1 VGLVFRGG
9 GPSGK
14 AAEGVEG
21 VGGVTKL
28 FRRRGGSNGW
38 LRR

>member
-21 VGGVTKL
+21 VGGVTMTIV
-28 FRRRGGSNGW
+28 
-38 LRR
+38 